1 MIGGKFKI
9 FKHRQSENLHLK
21 LTGEF
26 NDMSVCELIDVLRD
40 NYNDVMRVFVHTSN
54 LNRISTSNMGR
65 DVFDKNIKDL
75 SDNSFNIRF
84 SDGFESQL
92 HA

>member
-1 MIGGKFKI
+1 MGKKFKI

-40 NYNDVMRVFVHTSN
+40 NYNDVMKVFVHTNN

-65 DVFDKNIKDL
+65 DVFNKNIKDL
-75 SDNSFNIRF
+75 SDNSFNIQF
-84 SDGFESQL
+84 CDGFESQL